1 MHRLSHIL
9 PRLVVLFPCLL
20 LAGGCATNQ
29 YPGTTIPRNRHSKRN
44 HHHPGNHR
52 LYG

>member
-29 YPGTTIPRNRHSKRN
+29 YPGTTIQRTGTSRN
-44 HHHPGNHR
+44 HHPGNHR